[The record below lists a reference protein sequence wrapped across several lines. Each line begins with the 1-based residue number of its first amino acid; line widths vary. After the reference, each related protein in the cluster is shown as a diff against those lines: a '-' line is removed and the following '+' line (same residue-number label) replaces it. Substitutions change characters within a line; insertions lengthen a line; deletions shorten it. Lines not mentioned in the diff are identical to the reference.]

1 LVIKFG
7 GVKTVPA
14 DHTAMSYDTIDRV
27 AVLGAGNMGHGIA
40 EVTAMAGYD
49 VALRDVEPEYV
60 ENGYESI
67 AWSLEKLEGKDRLEE
82 PADAILERIE
92 TTTDLE
98 AAVADADLV
107 IEAAP
112 ENLELKHD
120 IFGDLEAYCDE
131 DALLATNTSSLPI
144 TDIAEA
150 VDTPERV
157 LGLHFFN
164 PPVKMDLVEVIY
176 GEQTSDAAA
185 EAGHDWVES
194 IDKTPIYVR
203 KDVRGFVVNTI
214 VGPFGGEPA
223 WMVSEGE
230 ATVEQADAAMA
241 HQRGYPMGPFELA
254 DLTGID
260 VGYHVR
266 KEGGSE
272 VPPIIE
278 EKVEAEELGRKT
290 GTGYYD
296 YENGEGTTYERGD
309 GEGFDTLQ
317 VEARMINR
325 AAFLVGEDVATPEA
339 VDTGVQL
346 GLGFPEGICRRADKI
361 GLDEVLEKL
370 ETRYEETGDD
380 RFEPHPY
387 LEELVEA
394 GKTGAD
400 AGAGF
405 YEYDDDTADGLG
417 TYHDLNAEI
426 DEEVLYVE
434 LDRPSR
440 MNALSSDLLAEIDDL
455 FSSVDVD
462 RVRCAVIEGTGDRAF
477 SAGADITGFGSLEPT
492 DAMNVTPA
500 FETVNDFPRPVIAKV
515 DGYCLGAG
523 LELALACDL
532 RIATER
538 SSFGAPEIGLG
549 LIPGG
554 GGTQRLMRVLGET
567 RAKELVFR
575 GNHIDAERAAD
586 WGLANRAVDRD
597 DFDETVEAFV
607 DDLRNGPPLGLEVA
621 KKVMNQ
627 GEDASL
633 EAALAM
639 ESQGFGLLIGTDDVR
654 EGTAAFA
661 EDREPEFEGR

>member
-1 LVIKFG
+1 MLDD
-7 GVKTVPA
+7 TV
-14 DHTAMSYDTIDRV
+14 DRV

-49 VALRDVEPEYV
+49 VVLRDIEPEYV
-60 ENGYESI
+60 EDGYESI
-67 AWSLEKLEGKDRLEE
+67 RWSLEKLAERERLEE
-82 PADAILERIE
+82 SADAILERIE

-98 AAVADADLV
+98 NAVADADLV

-112 ENLELKHD
+112 ENLELKREL
-120 IFGDLEAYCDE
+120 FANLERFADE

-144 TDIAEA
+144 TDVAAA

-176 GEQTSDAAA
+176 GAETSDAAA

-194 IDKTPIYVR
+194 IGKTPIYVR

-214 VGPFGGEPA
+214 VGPFIGEPA
-223 WMVSEGE
+223 WMVSEGDAE
-230 ATVEQADAAMA
+230 VRQADAAMV
-241 HQRGYPMGPFELA
+241 HERGYPMGPFELA

-260 VGYHVR
+260 VSYHVR
-266 KEGGSE
+266 KEAGE
-272 VPPIIE
+272 DVPPAIA
-278 EKVEAEELGRKT
+278 EKVEAEELGKKT
-290 GTGYYD
+290 GKGFYD
-296 YENGEGTTYERGD
+296 YESSDGPDYEPGQ

-317 VEARMINR
+317 VEARMVNR
-325 AAFLVGEDVATPEA
+325 AAYLVGEDVATSEA
-339 VDTGVQL
+339 IDTGVRL
-346 GLGFPEGICRRADKI
+346 GLGFPEGICRRGDGI
-361 GLDEVLEKL
+361 GLDTVLEKL
-370 ETRYEETGDD
+370 ETRFEETGDD

-387 LEELVEA
+387 LRELVAA
-394 GKTGAD
+394 GKTGED

-405 YEYDDDTADGLG
+405 HEYGDGGAGDLDS
-417 TYHDLNAEI
+417 YRYLNAEVE
-426 DEEVLYVE
+426 DGVLEVE
-434 LDRPSR
+434 LDRPER
-440 MNALSSDLLAEIDDL
+440 MNALSADLLEEIDDL
-455 FSSVDVD
+455 FSTVDTD
-462 RVRCAVIEGTGDRAF
+462 GLRCATIEGTGDRAF
-477 SAGADITGFGSLEPT
+477 SAGADISGFDSLEPT
-492 DAMNVTPA
+492 DAMDITPA
-500 FETVNDFPRPVIAKV
+500 FETVNEFPRPVLATV

-532 RIATER
+532 RIATKR

-554 GGTQRLMRVLGET
+554 GGTQRLLRVLGET

-575 GNHIDAERAAD
+575 GNHVDAERAER
-586 WGLANRAVDRD
+586 WGLVNRAVDREA
-597 DFDETVEAFV
+597 FEETVATFV
-607 DDLRNGPPLGLEVA
+607 DDLREGPPLGLEVA
-621 KKVMNQ
+621 KKVMNR